1 MSVRITGLKGAQ
13 NALDKMAKQIEDGS
27 EEMLTVMLMAVSAQ
41 TMPFVPVDTSALI
54 NSERRRVWT
63 SDGYVRGEI
72 EYGGQGRNARGTPI
86 QEYAG
91 IVHDGPQKNWQKP
104 GASNKFLAKGVRR
117 FLREDF
123 DDIVKGY
130 SRTS

>member
-1 MSVRITGLKGAQ
+1 MSVRIAGLKGAQ
-13 NALDKMAKQIEDGS
+13 HALDKMAQKIEEGS

-63 SDGYVRGEI
+63 SDGSVRGEI
-72 EYGGQGRNARGTPI
+72 EYGGQGTNARGTPI

-91 IVHDGPQKNWQKP
+91 IVHDGPQRNWQKP
-104 GASNKFLAKGVRR
+104 GASNKFLAKGVVY
-117 FLREDF
+117 FMREDF
-123 DDIVKGY
+123 EGIVERY
-130 SRTS
+130 SRTR